1 MSEEK
6 HHHHGL
12 FHHHKEHEK
21 PEGATGYS
29 DSTTGYSDQS
39 ATDYSETTGY
49 PGDRRRPSEMESGEY
64 GRKEEEV
71 DYKKEEKHHKHL
83 EHLGELGTAG
93 AGAFALVKWFFIKC
107 FFYFVIVYSFISH
120 AYIYK
125 VPRM

>member
-6 HHHHGL
+6 HHQHGL

-21 PEGATGYS
+21 PEGTTGYSDTVTGYSDTATGYS
-29 DSTTGYSDQS
+29 DTPTGYSDLTTGYSDQS

-64 GRKEEEV
+64 GRKEEEF

-83 EHLGELGTAG
+83 EHVGELGTG
-93 AGAFALVKWFFIKC
+93 AA
-107 FFYFVIVYSFISH
+107 
-120 AYIYK
+120 
-125 VPRM
+125 

>member
-6 HHHHGL
+6 HHQHGL

-21 PEGATGYS
+21 PEGTTGYSDTVTGYSDTATGYSDTPTGYS

-64 GRKEEEV
+64 GRKEEEF

-83 EHLGELGTAG
+83 EHVGELGTGA
-93 AGAFALVKWFFIKC
+93 AGAFALVK
-107 FFYFVIVYSFISH
+107 
-120 AYIYK
+120 
-125 VPRM
+125 

>member
-1 MSEEK
+1 
-6 HHHHGL
+6 
-12 FHHHKEHEK
+12 HHHKEHEK

-39 ATDYSETTGY
+39 ATAYSETTGY
-49 PGDRRRPSEMESGEY
+49 PGDRCRPSETESGDY

-93 AGAFALVKWFFIKC
+93 AGAFALLEKHKAEKDPE
-107 FFYFVIVYSFISH
+107 H
-120 AYIYK
+120 AHRHKIEEEIAAAASRWIGRIC
-125 VPRM
+125 VPRA